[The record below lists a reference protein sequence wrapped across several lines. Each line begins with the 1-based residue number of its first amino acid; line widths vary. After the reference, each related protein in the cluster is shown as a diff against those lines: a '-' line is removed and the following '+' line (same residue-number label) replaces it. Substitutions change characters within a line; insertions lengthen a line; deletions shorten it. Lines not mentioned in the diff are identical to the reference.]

1 MEEAHVGQRNRWLVL
16 VIIGIFAQVLAVVN
30 SDLGLDAHVRLNALN
45 TEGGDGQALTWGPVR
60 IAPDA
65 DQFPNSTAQYDGY
78 IPPWSTSEGAMKL
91 TSLTALFG
99 VAALSGFVPFWKP
112 TGRRFN
118 PTWPALILLS
128 PVFLFATGRGY
139 DEPVI
144 ALLIGLGACGYFHN
158 KGETL
163 PQVRFH
169 LLALATSLLLVMG
182 WKGFS
187 MLTAFMCWLLT
198 IILGMVWIEL
208 QHRSF
213 QRGTMLWLQ
222 NPWVMGPGV
231 ALLSYG
237 VIFGLGST
245 SNIGTF
251 SIIAT
256 QPLTFLYA
264 SLVAALDTVLLFL
277 LIGFALWPFLLPAMR
292 TLRGARGQGLTL
304 LVMFVSGLLAA
315 LIAYIAA
322 LWTLE
327 ASLWNQSLHETMF
340 LLGNNGRYAT
350 CLLLPTLLILRWDQV
365 EEEESTVSMKHVCVA
380 LLLLLPAILFTS
392 LMGQHHWSQDA
403 GEQLELL
410 LVEGDDTLVLIAP
423 EALAMHH
430 LYVLKTNV
438 DLDGTHGINAY
449 WRTPLDFQSLAED
462 QSVRIDVLILA
473 PTVELPNGDEQWV
486 LVAEEFAPF
495 TVSNGVSDSSWKIY
509 RPLE

>member
-1 MEEAHVGQRNRWLVL
+1 
-16 VIIGIFAQVLAVVN
+16 
-30 SDLGLDAHVRLNALN
+30 
-45 TEGGDGQALTWGPVR
+45 
-60 IAPDA
+60 
-65 DQFPNSTAQYDGY
+65 
-78 IPPWSTSEGAMKL
+78 MKL

-99 VAALSGFVPFWKP
+99 VAALSGIVPFWKP
-112 TGRRFN
+112 SDRRFN

-144 ALLIGLGACGYFHN
+144 ALLIGLGACGFLHN

-169 LLALATSLLLVMG
+169 LLALASSLLFVMG

-213 QRGTMLWLQ
+213 QRGAMLWLQ

-231 ALLSYG
+231 ALVSYG
-237 VIFGLGST
+237 VIFVLGST
-245 SNIGTF
+245 GDIGTF

-264 SLVAALDTVLLFL
+264 SLVAALDAVLLFL
-277 LIGFALWPFLLPAMR
+277 LIGFALWPFLLPAMK

-350 CLLLPTLLILRWDQV
+350 CLLIPTLFVLRWEQV
-365 EEEESTVSMKHVCVA
+365 EEDESTVSKKHLYAA

-403 GEQLELL
+403 GERLESLL
-410 LVEGDDTLVLIAP
+410 AEDDDTLVLIAP

-438 DLDGTHGINAY
+438 DLDGTKGINAY
-449 WRTPLDFQSLAED
+449 WRTPHDFESLTED

-473 PTVELPNGDEQWV
+473 PNVELPFGDEQWV
-486 LVAEEFAPF
+486 LVAEEKAPF
-495 TVSNGVSDSSWKIY
+495 TLSDGVPDSSWKIY
-509 RPLE
+509 RPSQ